1 MQWWMYIVV
10 IAVLGSGVY
19 GFVSLVRFR
28 TRWLTSETNRRAED
42 MYDLYA
48 DSPRKRHGRPLAHDR
63 ERPARHPATRRTT
76 STR

>member
-10 IAVLGSGVY
+10 IALLAFGTY

-28 TRWLTSETNRRAED
+28 TRWLTSETNRTAED

-48 DSPRKRHGRPLAHDR
+48 DSPRKRHR
-63 ERPARHPATRRTT
+63 RH
-76 STR
+76 